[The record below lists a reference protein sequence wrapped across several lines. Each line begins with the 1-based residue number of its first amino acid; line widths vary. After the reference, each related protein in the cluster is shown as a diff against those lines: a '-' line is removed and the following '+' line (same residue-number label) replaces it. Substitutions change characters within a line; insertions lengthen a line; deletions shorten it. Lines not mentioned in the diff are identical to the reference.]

1 MRTSPLAALFALA
14 ALAMLRVVGAGEI
27 YCNHEGKDC
36 SDRPWPGAV
45 TVHTA
50 NAAEPQPATAPADS
64 PGKAPPAP
72 DSAANE
78 RLRADAQRNA
88 VQKDV
93 AATRAEQCKTA
104 KEKYEKSI
112 EARRL
117 YRVGKDGEREYYT
130 DAEADEARL
139 TAKRDMDSACGKG
152 G

>member
-72 DSAANE
+72 GTPPGLPFAIHHHMLTQMGIHHLENTKLDELARDHVWTSCTIILPLLEKGAAGSAI
-78 RLRADAQRNA
+78 RP
-88 VQKDV
+88 V
-93 AATRAEQCKTA
+93 A
-104 KEKYEKSI
+104 YG
-112 EARRL
+112 
-117 YRVGKDGEREYYT
+117 VPGH
-130 DAEADEARL
+130 
-139 TAKRDMDSACGKG
+139 
-152 G
+152 

>member
-1 MRTSPLAALFALA
+1 MRTSPIAALFALA

-27 YCNHEGKDC
+27 YCNNQGKDC
-36 SDRPWPGAV
+36 SDRPWPGAII
-45 TVHTA
+45 VHTA
-50 NAAEPQPATAPADS
+50 NPGEPQPATAPADA
-64 PGKAPPAP
+64 PGKSPPAT
-72 DSAANE
+72 DAAAND
-78 RLRADAQRNA
+78 RLHAEAQRTA

-93 AATRAEQCKTA
+93 ASARAEQCKSA

-117 YRVGKDGEREYYT
+117 YRMGKDGEREYYT